1 MIRYDARQRSFAV
14 CLSALAGFVDAI
26 GFIATGGFFVSF
38 MSGNST
44 RLAVGVAQHH
54 AAALLALQLIATF
67 VGGVAIGS
75 MIGRMAGRYRHP
87 LILAW
92 MALLLALA
100 GTAGQLGAVW
110 AAASLMALAMGAEN
124 TVFEEDGEVR
134 LGLTYMTGTLV
145 KLGQRLAAAVLGGPR
160 WAWLPHFYLW
170 VGLVGGAITG
180 AATFPLL
187 GFGGLWIASAVLVG
201 LAVFTVFRGEVLFG
215 VATTGD
221 AT

>member
-1 MIRYDARQRSFAV
+1 M
-14 CLSALAGFVDAI
+14 SALAGFVDAI

-44 RLAVGVAQHH
+44 RLAVGVAQHQ

-67 VGGVAIGS
+67 VGGVVVGS
-75 MIGRMAGRYRHP
+75 MIGRIAGRYRHP

-145 KLGQRLAAAVLGGPR
+145 KLGQRLAAAALGGPR

-170 VGLVGGAITG
+170 MGLVAGAITG
-180 AATFPLL
+180 AATFPLM
-187 GFGGLWIASAVLVG
+187 GFGGLWIASAVLVA
-201 LAVFTVFRGEVLFG
+201 LSVFTVFHGAVLFG
-215 VATTGD
+215 APTTRD
-221 AT
+221 RI